1 MQFQVPVDW
10 DNDGDV
16 VQSSLTQTTEWGAYR
31 FVREPQEPSWLSGWV
46 QYRVL
51 DNQLLRE
58 ILQSANGTVLT
69 TDIIVPADVT
79 AFQIT
84 PVSANRYRIALTIGK
99 ADTIGQKGATART
112 YQATFGGNVLLRNG
126 G

>member
-1 MQFQVPVDW
+1 VRDIHFVD
-10 DNDGDV
+10 DIARDEV
-16 VQSSLTQTTEWGAYR
+16 TR
-31 FVREPQEPSWLSGWV
+31 SWLNGWV
-46 QYRVL
+46 RYRVL
-51 DNQLLRE
+51 NRQLLRE
-58 ILQSANGTVLT
+58 ILQSANGTVLA

-84 PVSANRYRIALTIGK
+84 QVSTNRYRIALTIAK

-112 YQATFGGNVLLRNG
+112 FQTTFGGNILLRNG